1 MIRVVLAVAVAAAI
15 VGTSLPAAERA
26 ERDRNAALATDELDG
41 LATTAATLFRRNDPA
56 PDGARATIELRAPEP
71 TLTEEGR
78 FVLDDE
84 TLAWRPA
91 RGPNRTVEPKVP
103 MRIDRLVVADRARL
117 RLSFERDEG
126 DAVVRVERPNVEEGT
141 RNQTAHALAA
151 LSLGGRLSV

>member
-41 LATTAATLFRRNDPA
+41 LATTAATLVRRNDPA
-56 PDGARATIELRAPEP
+56 PDGARATIEIRTPEP
-71 TLTEEGR
+71 TLTEGGR

-91 RGPNRTVEPKVP
+91 RGPNRTVEPTVP

-141 RNQTAHALAA
+141 RTQTAHALAA